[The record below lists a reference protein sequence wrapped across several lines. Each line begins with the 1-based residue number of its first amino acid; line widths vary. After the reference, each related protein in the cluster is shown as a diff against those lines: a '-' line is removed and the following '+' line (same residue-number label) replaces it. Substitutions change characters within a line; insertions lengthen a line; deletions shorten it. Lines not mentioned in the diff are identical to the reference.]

1 MAVPAW
7 RLQYASDLQDMVGLG
22 AETRQGNGK
31 LEPGVAPG
39 ERWAVATRGDRRLSS
54 SGKISKQIVRGPARN
69 LGRCPRSSPGV
80 SPPTGPSSYLGQA
93 EVPWA
98 RGIAPLTGCLLLV
111 SLAVGQGVYVLAGED
126 GRACR
131 LGNRAGMLSE
141 PGLRCKLRLH
151 DRGAKTPAPLSRP
164 CQPGLERTRRKLRHS
179 LHAFVACKY
188 FWERYLQC

>member
-1 MAVPAW
+1 VAVPAW

-69 LGRCPRSSPGV
+69 LGRCPRSLPGV
-80 SPPTGPSSYLGQA
+80 SPPTGPSSYLGRA

-111 SLAVGQGVYVLAGED
+111 SWAVGQGVYVLAGED

-131 LGNRAGMLSE
+131 WAWRRDLGEAAKYPDRTRAGGRSR
-141 PGLRCKLRLH
+141 LRGIAYGVALL
-151 DRGAKTPAPLSRP
+151 DRPQRPA
-164 CQPGLERTRRKLRHS
+164 
-179 LHAFVACKY
+179 
-188 FWERYLQC
+188 